1 MVDFAQNQFH
11 AMEALNALMEAIP
24 MLAALADSTEK
35 EALDHWALA
44 GKLRGMMA
52 VEVALLGGL
61 VEVAFDQ
68 ELAHPLVAYDQYR
81 KDASGTVG

>member
-1 MVDFAQNQFH
+1 
-11 AMEALNALMEAIP
+11 
-24 MLAALADSTEK
+24 
-35 EALDHWALA
+35 
-44 GKLRGMMA
+44 MMA
-52 VEVALLGGL
+52 VEMALLGGL